1 MPDSPRSP
9 EHQALLDAANAAFD
23 RGDLSAARPAFDALL
38 AQCPDS
44 PRDHYMQGLTCK
56 YLRDWPKSLAHNL
69 RCIALYE
76 AQQEA
81 PGDAP
86 RWNAAI
92 AATALG
98 DWAEA
103 RRQWAACGIRIPDG
117 EGPIE
122 ADFGVVSVRLNPWG
136 NAETLYA
143 RRIDPVRAR
152 LLNIPLPESGY
163 RRGDIVLNDGA
174 STGERPWGER
184 WVPVLNALQRL
195 EASEFKTFAAFV
207 DCPADADLQALLAM
221 RVPGIDDVEDW
232 TGDIVHY
239 CLRCSYGAP
248 HRHRS
253 ADEREDDGE
262 AWEAQRNIGIAAQS
276 RRSAEKL
283 LHSWAANGAGR
294 RVDAL
299 ETRSA
304 PLSAPSGNDGLWWR
318 SPDDEDEAEHEDGED
333 EQHLDDKGEAKDEP
347 PK

>member
-1 MPDSPRSP
+1 MSDTPRAAK
-9 EHQALLDAANAAFD
+9 HQALLDAANAAFD

-38 AQCPDS
+38 SECPDS

-56 YLRDWPKSLAHNL
+56 YLRDWRKSLAHNL

-76 AQQEA
+76 AREEA

-136 NAETLYA
+136 VAETLYA
-143 RRIDPVRAR
+143 RRVDPVRAR

-174 STGERPWGER
+174 STGERRWGER

-195 EASEFKTFAAFV
+195 QASEFRTFAAFV
-207 DCPADADLQALLAM
+207 DCPAEADAEALLAM

-232 TGDIVHY
+232 TGSVVHY

-248 HRHRS
+248 HRHRG
-253 ADEREDDGE
+253 ADEAE
-262 AWEAQRNIGIAAQS
+262 AEAANQAAAWDVQRNFGIAAQS
-276 RRSAEKL
+276 RRSAAKL
-283 LHSWAANGAGR
+283 LEAWAAKGAGR
-294 RVDAL
+294 RIDAL
-299 ETRSA
+299 ETCSA
-304 PLSAPSGNDGLWWR
+304 PLSAPSGNDGMWWC
-318 SPDDEDEAEHEDGED
+318 SPED
-333 EQHLDDKGEAKDEP
+333 EQHGEDGEEEGDG
-347 PK
+347 

>member
-1 MPDSPRSP
+1 MPDAAMTDSPRSAR
-9 EHQALLDAANAAFD
+9 HQALLDAANAAFD

-38 AQCPDS
+38 AECPDS

-76 AQQEA
+76 ARQEA

-136 NAETLYA
+136 RAETLYA

-195 EASEFKTFAAFV
+195 EASEFRTFAAFV
-207 DCPADADLQALLAM
+207 DCPAEADLEALLAM
-221 RVPGIDDVEDW
+221 RVPGIAYAEDW
-232 TGDIVHY
+232 TAADA
-239 CLRCSYGAP
+239 RDDAAQRRM
-248 HRHRS
+248 RHR
-253 ADEREDDGE
+253 
-262 AWEAQRNIGIAAQS
+262 IGIAAQS
-276 RRSAEKL
+276 RRSVLRLIER
-283 LHSWAANGAGR
+283 WREDGDGR
-294 RVDAL
+294 FCEGIEGGEHALVDPPERGVA
-299 ETRSA
+299 
-304 PLSAPSGNDGLWWR
+304 WWR
-318 SPDDEDEAEHEDGED
+318 MI
-333 EQHLDDKGEAKDEP
+333 EP
-347 PK
+347 QRQP